1 MVELKEVKTLSELRK
16 FRDFLDVLYKDYHN
30 YVPDLKSDEMNM
42 LRRDKNAAFEYC
54 DVRYFLAYKDGKI
67 VGRVGALLNKAAN
80 ERWKTKHMRITRM
93 DFIDDPEVSAA
104 LFNAVEKWAK
114 ELGMT
119 AVEGPMGFSDL
130 DKEGLLIEG
139 FEIPALSVSINNYP
153 YYQKHY
159 EQNGYVKKV
168 DWLEYHL
175 FPPAKDSEVMQKLEK
190 LSRLVLKRQNLRVYP
205 LRVMKD
211 AKPLVP
217 QMFELMNECYADLY
231 GTVPFSKTQAIQY
244 YKRFEPLL
252 NPDFVKFIVD
262 KDDKLVGFGIS
273 APSLMEALQKN
284 GGRLFPFGFIPV
296 LKAIKNVKI
305 LELYLIAV
313 KPEYQSAGLPAVLMY
328 EVIQSCYKHGIEFAE
343 SGWELEDN
351 ERVRALWKMFET
363 KQVRRRR
370 CFIKE
375 L

>member
-1 MVELKEVKTLSELRK
+1 MEMVEIKEVTTLPDLRK
-16 FRDFLDVLYKDYHN
+16 FRDYLDELYKGYETF
-30 YVPDLKSDEMNM
+30 VPDLKSDEMNM

-54 DVRYFLAYKDGKI
+54 DVRYFLVYKDGKI

-80 ERWKTKHMRITRM
+80 ERWNTKNMRITRM

-104 LFNAVEKWAK
+104 LFGVVEKWAK

-130 DKEGLLIEG
+130 DKEGLLVEG
-139 FEIPALSVSINNYP
+139 FDIPALSVSINNYP

-159 EQNGYVKKV
+159 EQNGYGKKV
-168 DWLEYHL
+168 DWLEYHI
-175 FPPAKDSEVMQKLEK
+175 FPPKKDTEVMKRLDR
-190 LSRLVLKRQNLRVYP
+190 LSSVVLKRQNLRVYP
-205 LRVMKD
+205 LKTMKD
-211 AKPLVP
+211 AKPLIP

-252 NPDFVKFIVD
+252 DPAYVKFIVD
-262 KDDKLVGFGIS
+262 KDDKLVGFGIA
-273 APSLMEALQKN
+273 APSLTDALQKN

-296 LKAIKNVKI
+296 LRAMKNTKI

-313 KPEYQSAGLPAVLMY
+313 KPQYQSAGLPAVLMHAIA
-328 EVIQSCYKHGIEFAE
+328 ESCNEHGIEYAE

-351 ERVRALWKMFET
+351 ERVRALWKMFEF

-370 CFIKE
+370 CA
-375 L
+375 